1 MLRLKSIGVL
11 SAAKISAVLY
21 GGLALLFVPFLL
33 LMAAVMSASS
43 SAIPNAP
50 SPALFVA
57 FAVVAPFFY
66 AAIGFVAGAIAALIY
81 NLAAGWIGGLELQF
95 EGPLG
100 APPAPVPAFQ
110 QP

>member
-21 GGLALLFVPFLL
+21 GGLAVLFVPFLL

-50 SPALFVA
+50 SPAIFVV
-57 FAVVAPFFY
+57 FAVIAPFFY
-66 AAIGFVAGAIAALIY
+66 AAMGFIIGAIAALIY
-81 NLAAGWIGGLELQF
+81 NLAAGWIGGLELGF
-95 EGPLG
+95 EGTFAVPPTPLQS
-100 APPAPVPAFQ
+100 PQ
-110 QP
+110 LS